1 VEKLWTGCFESEPQ
15 FLKVFRMLRF
25 GMRKLLVLVA
35 LVVVLGGG
43 LYLATAELL
52 LPDRI
57 FRIYFGVGGAMLA
70 SWAAYSLWLD
80 FIGPIFG
87 FAAAEE

>member
-1 VEKLWTGCFESEPQ
+1 VEKLWTGRFESRPR
-15 FLKVFRMLRF
+15 FLKVFRVLRF

-35 LVVVLGGG
+35 LVVALGGG
-43 LYLATAELL
+43 LYLATSEML

-57 FRIYFGVGGAMLA
+57 SRIYFGVGGAMLA

-80 FIGPIFG
+80 FVAPMLGIV
-87 FAAAEE
+87 AAEE

>member
-1 VEKLWTGCFESEPQ
+1 
-15 FLKVFRMLRF
+15 MLRF

-43 LYLATAELL
+43 VYLATSELV

-57 FRIYFGVGGAMLA
+57 SRIYFGVGGAMLA

-80 FIGPIFG
+80 FIAPMLGI
-87 FAAAEE
+87 AVAEE

>member
-1 VEKLWTGCFESEPQ
+1 
-15 FLKVFRMLRF
+15 M
-25 GMRKLLVLVA
+25 
-35 LVVVLGGG
+35 VVLGGG

-57 FRIYFGVGGAMLA
+57 SRIYFGVGGAMIS

-80 FIGPIFG
+80 FIAPVLGIT
-87 FAAAEE
+87 AAEE

>member
-1 VEKLWTGCFESEPQ
+1 
-15 FLKVFRMLRF
+15 MLRF

-43 LYLATAELL
+43 LYLATTELL
-52 LPDRI
+52 LPDSV

-70 SWAAYSLWLD
+70 SWAGYSLWLD
-80 FIGPIFG
+80 FIGPVLG
-87 FAAAEE
+87 MTTAEE

>member
-1 VEKLWTGCFESEPQ
+1 VEKLWTGRFESRPR
-15 FLKVFRMLRF
+15 FLKVFRVLRF

-35 LVVVLGGG
+35 LVVALGGG
-43 LYLATAELL
+43 VYLATSELL

-57 FRIYFGVGGAMLA
+57 SRIYFGVGGAMLA

-80 FIGPIFG
+80 FIAPILG
-87 FAAAEE
+87 IAAAEE

>member
-1 VEKLWTGCFESEPQ
+1 MEKLWTGRFESRPQ
-15 FLKVFRMLRF
+15 FLRVFRMLRF
-25 GMRKLLVLVA
+25 GMRKLLVLMA
-35 LVVVLGGG
+35 LMVMLGGG

-57 FRIYFGVGGAMLA
+57 SRIYFGVGGAMLA

-80 FIGPIFG
+80 FVAPMLGI
-87 FAAAEE
+87 AVAEE

>member
-1 VEKLWTGCFESEPQ
+1 
-15 FLKVFRMLRF
+15 M
-25 GMRKLLVLVA
+25 
-35 LVVVLGGG
+35 VVLGGG

-57 FRIYFGVGGAMLA
+57 SRIYFGVGGAMLS

-80 FIGPIFG
+80 FIAPVLGIT
-87 FAAAEE
+87 AAEE